1 MAGGYN
7 DALQLAKQIVS
18 FYEKREVPLSIDK
31 WDIEVHGKRYK
42 FRIILK
48 KKTKI
53 DFISKYAKDAQFYL
67 ELALFQVVE
76 EGTSIYIVAL
86 RKLPKKNGL
95 LHIFKSQEYIENRKK
110 VEIAH
115 VIGIDMVGN
124 PVISDLTKYP
134 HAIVAGT
141 TQSGKSVALKSL
153 ILSIVCMYP
162 PEKVNL
168 LIGDGA
174 SDLQYFS
181 GLPHLSYPVINDSEC
196 FFSVIL
202 ILKEEMER
210 RIDMKQTDEYRKLS
224 NIIFVID
231 EFNSFVSSSTRDKRK
246 LGLLTEAISE
256 LLRRGRHAKIHLIL
270 AAHNPT
276 KQNMRID
283 MGDIPVK
290 LVFRV
295 PNVNNSVTVL
305 GRGGAEKLKGEG
317 DMYFYHNGESE
328 HMLGTYISEKDT
340 ESFLKAVKQKY
351 ATYNTLLRQRPT
363 LYRNRYSFKIAE
375 SAIQLKM
382 EEFEDSCIEFS
393 MGGRNKNDSGRREV
407 LFAKVVL
414 WTLGQSSISCN
425 RLCESFKI
433 GWSKANSFLAKMQDM
448 GIVDGLDAKLPQTV
462 LFNSAEELPEK
473 VIDILQNI
481 GISFEDIS
489 SVMTDKIQ

>member
-202 ILKEEMER
+202 ILKGG
-210 RIDMKQTDEYRKLS
+210 D
-224 NIIFVID
+224 
-231 EFNSFVSSSTRDKRK
+231 
-246 LGLLTEAISE
+246 G
-256 LLRRGRHAKIHLIL
+256 
-270 AAHNPT
+270 AA
-276 KQNMRID
+276 D
-283 MGDIPVK
+283 
-290 LVFRV
+290 
-295 PNVNNSVTVL
+295 
-305 GRGGAEKLKGEG
+305 
-317 DMYFYHNGESE
+317 
-328 HMLGTYISEKDT
+328 
-340 ESFLKAVKQKY
+340 
-351 ATYNTLLRQRPT
+351 
-363 LYRNRYSFKIAE
+363 
-375 SAIQLKM
+375 
-382 EEFEDSCIEFS
+382 
-393 MGGRNKNDSGRREV
+393 
-407 LFAKVVL
+407 
-414 WTLGQSSISCN
+414 
-425 RLCESFKI
+425 
-433 GWSKANSFLAKMQDM
+433 
-448 GIVDGLDAKLPQTV
+448 
-462 LFNSAEELPEK
+462 
-473 VIDILQNI
+473 
-481 GISFEDIS
+481 
-489 SVMTDKIQ
+489 